1 MLLIILLFLVVVH
14 KYVSL
19 KENFFCSWDG
29 KTQGAITERDQRR
42 KQYYAEEGK
51 LKKSLEAVKNKRDTI
66 EAENDTLEKT
76 YIDAEQKYG
85 EILAE
90 NESLIQDLNET
101 TIKSERCESFNKLK
115 LNAIKKIYS

>member
-19 KENFFCSWDG
+19 KENFFCWADS
-29 KTQGAITERDQRR
+29 KTQRAIDERNQR
-42 KQYYAEEGK
+42 KTQYYDEEK
-51 LKKSLEAVKNKRDTI
+51 QFTTYLNDLKEQQDII
-66 EAENDTLEKT
+66 ESNTDTLEKYYT
-76 YIDAEQKYG
+76 NAEEKYG

-90 NESLIQDLNET
+90 NESLIQDLNKT
-101 TIKSERCESFNKLK
+101 TMNRERCESFNKLK